1 MINATAFAQVL
12 DLTTGLALVMA
23 YAALWLRGL
32 VPIIRALAFQGAAL
46 ALLALAIGVHGRHWE
61 LIAVAGL
68 VGAVKAVA
76 IPKALLRAVRSGD
89 DQPGGKQETEP
100 LVNLSA
106 SLVAG
111 VLLTTLAL
119 FSTHALVGPHPA
131 PELRAVPIG
140 VSIVLL
146 GFFVMVSRRKAPTQ
160 VVGFLLLD
168 NGVAMVGFLA
178 TGGVPLAVELGVT
191 LDLLAAVLILEIL
204 TTRMRNKFGGLELD
218 NLRELRE

>member
-1 MINATAFAQVL
+1 MSATAFAHIV
-12 DLTTGLALVMA
+12 DLTAGLALVMA
-23 YAALWLRGL
+23 YTALWQRGL
-32 VPIIRALAFQGAAL
+32 VSIIRTLALQGAAV
-46 ALLALAIGVHGRHWE
+46 ALLALAIGVHGRRWE
-61 LIAVAGL
+61 LIAIAGL

-89 DQPGGKQETEP
+89 KHSGSNQETEP

-111 VLLTTLAL
+111 VLLTTLAF
-119 FSTHALVGPHPA
+119 FSTHPLVGPHPT

-146 GFFVMVSRRKAPTQ
+146 GFFIMVTRQKAPTQ

-191 LDLLAAVLILEIL
+191 LDLLAAVLVLEVL
-204 TTRMRNKFGGLELD
+204 ATRMWTKFGGLELD
-218 NLRELRE
+218 NLRELHE